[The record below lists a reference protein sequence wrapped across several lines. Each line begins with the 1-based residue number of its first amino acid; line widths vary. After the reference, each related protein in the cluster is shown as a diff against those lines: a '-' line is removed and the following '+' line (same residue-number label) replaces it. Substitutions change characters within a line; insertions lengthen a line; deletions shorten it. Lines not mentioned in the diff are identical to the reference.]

1 MLTLQTCKYVKPF
14 ELKNYMNVL
23 NVTWTYFEKFK
34 ILY

>member
-1 MLTLQTCKYVKPF
+1 MLTLKTCKYVKPF
-14 ELKNYMNVL
+14 EFKNYMNVL